1 MSDRC
6 GPAFL
11 PCSPTVDYEG
21 VDCRAFV
28 LVGSWT
34 KSRLDYSKVD
44 KGALIMMSL
53 NEWLAVL
60 RDMKSAVVFPLGVG
74 GLMLM
79 LFGWRLWKVC
89 VGLSF
94 AIVGAMTTA
103 YVADIQR
110 RDVDPFYL
118 IVVSLA
124 LGILAFRFA
133 RIGLPALGGVILM
146 AITGSIVSSAKVDGP
161 VVWALSATGFVCGCA
176 LAFIN
181 RRYLVISITGL
192 LGSVLFMS
200 GLVAFLMTM
209 PSTYT
214 TFHGMAM
221 GSSVV
226 IPFMILVPM
235 VMSFFY
241 QVSEVRRVQA
251 DL

>member
-1 MSDRC
+1 MCHAAPRRN
-6 GPAFL
+6 L
-11 PCSPTVDYEG
+11 EG
-21 VDCRAFV
+21 VNESAFV
-28 LVGSWT
+28 HAGSWI
-34 KSRLDYSKVD
+34 KSRLGDSKVN
-44 KGALIMMSL
+44 KGGLIMMSL

-60 RDMKSAVVFPLGVG
+60 RDLKSGIVFPLGVG

-94 AIVGAMTTA
+94 AIVGAGLFT
-103 YVADIQR
+103 YLADIQR
-110 RDVDPFYL
+110 TDVDPFYL
-118 IVVSLA
+118 IVISLV
-124 LGILAFRFA
+124 LGVLAFRFA

-146 AITGSIVSSAKVDGP
+146 GITASIVSSAKVDGP

-192 LGSVLFMS
+192 LGSVLFVS
-200 GLVAFLMTM
+200 GFVAFLMTM

-251 DL
+251 EL